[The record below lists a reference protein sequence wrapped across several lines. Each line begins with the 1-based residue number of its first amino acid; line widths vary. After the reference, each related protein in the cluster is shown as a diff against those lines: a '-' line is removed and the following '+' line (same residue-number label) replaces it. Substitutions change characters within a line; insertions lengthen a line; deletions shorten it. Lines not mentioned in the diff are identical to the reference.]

1 MPRPSADVRRGLPA
15 SPRHQVARRLEGSA
29 RGALVAVVVPAESIP
44 NAISVV
50 TVVQMAGE
58 VSSSPEPEP
67 EPEPEAEAEPEPEAE
82 AEAEAEPLS

>member
-1 MPRPSADVRRGLPA
+1 MGAGRVGREAARRPSADACRGLPP

-58 VSSSPEPEP
+58 VSSSLTLTLTRTLTLTLP
-67 EPEPEAEAEPEPEAE
+67 
-82 AEAEAEPLS
+82 

>member
-1 MPRPSADVRRGLPA
+1 M
-15 SPRHQVARRLEGSA
+15 ARRLEGSA

-58 VSSSPEPEP
+58 VTL
-67 EPEPEAEAEPEPEAE
+67 ALTLTLILTLTLTLTL
-82 AEAEAEPLS
+82 PLTPTVTPTLTLARTRTRTQTLPLPLARCCTS